1 MCCSG
6 LYRQWAQ
13 PSPAQAADFLRH
25 DGDDDASGVCPPA
38 QLHGLG
44 EQIVRVSRRAALRPR
59 ERSIGLLRPGEI
71 ARLNG
76 FYELNEKLPG
86 ILRVGGLRIAG
97 LKRGNTRHGHVVTS

>member
-1 MCCSG
+1 MMVMMMRLVFALQLMLQGRQG
-6 LYRQWAQ
+6 LLR
-13 PSPAQAADFLRH
+13 AADISRLKRVFDL
-25 DGDDDASGVCPPA
+25 
-38 QLHGLG
+38 LHGLG
-44 EQIVRVSRRAALRPR
+44 ERIVRVSRRAALRPR

-97 LKRGNTRHGHVVTS
+97 LKRGNTRYGHVVTS